1 MSEGSSRSWLVQA
14 GVVAWAAIGIVGVVV
29 LVGVVTSRL
38 SLIVVP
44 LILALFPATLLE
56 PVAARLKAR
65 GTPDSVAALAAM
77 LLALLVVGGV
87 IGAMVP
93 LVAADFPDLV
103 ESASS
108 GVEEVE
114 TLLRDDPLGVG
125 IDGPSDLFQAVRDGL
140 GEVGEYVDQAVSAG
154 AAAFRMLAGLLLL
167 FVILFFYLK
176 DGRKLVD
183 GLLAAVPAR
192 HRARWNAAAD
202 VAWETLGQYF
212 RGQLVVALADA
223 VFIGIGLLLLG
234 VPLAVPLAV
243 LIFFG
248 ALFPLIGAVLTGAL
262 AVLVA
267 LADGGLVDGLLVLG
281 LIVAVQQLEGN
292 VLQPYIQSRAIQLH
306 PLVVLL
312 SVTAGSLVL
321 GVLGAF
327 IAVPAVAV
335 VGRIIGSGT
344 TPGVSGTTEPPVA
357 AGGDNQQVT
366 GASRS
371 RWRRRGRPQSSINHP
386 GADPGAS

>member
-1 MSEGSSRSWLVQA
+1 MTEASPRSWLARA
-14 GVVAWAAIGIVGVVV
+14 GVVAWAVIGIVGVLV
-29 LVGVVTSRL
+29 LLGFVTSRL

-44 LILALFPATLLE
+44 LILALFPATLLA

-65 GTPDSVAALAAM
+65 KTPDSLAALASM

-103 ESASS
+103 ESASG
-108 GVEEVE
+108 GVEELE
-114 TLLRDDPLGVG
+114 ALLRDDPLGVG
-125 IDGPSDLFQAVRDGL
+125 INGPSDLFQAVRDGL

-176 DGRKLVD
+176 DGPGLVD
-183 GLLAAVPAR
+183 GLLTVVPAR
-192 HRARWNAAAD
+192 HRGRWRSAAS

-212 RGQLVVALADA
+212 RGQLLVALVDA

-234 VPLAVPLAV
+234 VPLALPLAV

-248 ALFPLIGAVLTGAL
+248 ALFPLIGAILTGGL

-267 LADGGLVDGLLVLG
+267 LADGGLVAALAVLG
-281 LIVAVQQLEGN
+281 LIVGVQQLEGN
-292 VLQPYIQSRAIQLH
+292 VLQPYIQSRAIKLH

-327 IAVPAVAV
+327 VAVPAVAV
-335 VGRIIGSGT
+335 AMRIIGSWTATGD
-344 TPGVSGTTEPPVA
+344 PGAAIPPVA
-357 AGGDNQQVT
+357 AERDDEE
-366 GASRS
+366 SRHEPQ
-371 RWRRRGRPQSSINHP
+371 RTREENGR
-386 GADPGAS
+386 

>member
-1 MSEGSSRSWLVQA
+1 
-14 GVVAWAAIGIVGVVV
+14 
-29 LVGVVTSRL
+29 
-38 SLIVVP
+38 
-44 LILALFPATLLE
+44 
-56 PVAARLKAR
+56 
-65 GTPDSVAALAAM
+65 
-77 LLALLVVGGV
+77 
-87 IGAMVP
+87 
-93 LVAADFPDLV
+93 VAADFPDLV

-371 RWRRRGRPQSSINHP
+371 RWRRRGRPQSSINVRGRIRAPVEQRRGEAAVALREPLSFVEGHLTTREALEQRHVALHLTLCRH
-386 GADPGAS
+386 GAVERAAGVGGLNGRRTDETLECRRCALALRWGFCRLTTQAPLG